1 MSQIDLK
8 KKILSGYL
16 FICGLVVLVGALSF
30 GQFGSLGGLVGHLT
44 TDVASEVYIVNEI
57 RSEILAMRTAVEKF
71 IYKNKRTDKE
81 SAEKHINNVI
91 NLLEQAK
98 KEINPD
104 ESKKQLVQI
113 ESNSN
118 DYIDNFNKVA
128 IRIDALAGQKNN
140 LFLVGNEISNKLYK
154 FVLQYKD
161 EPKTFHV
168 VMDALIQFSSA
179 ANEVKIF
186 LDQLQ
191 VADQKKAST
200 ILNAVLSRLGSL
212 NNKSMQEVIY
222 DVEDYHDNFE
232 GIAAITFKMNE
243 EIEKTLLPLAPR
255 IVSMSTNVANGG
267 WDIMKKSG
275 VEVNQRVGFIGK
287 IIIGITGFAI
297 IISLG
302 IGFLL
307 SNMII
312 RQVSNVVVGL
322 SEGVEKLTMASN
334 QVSTSSMQVA
344 EGA

>member
-1 MSQIDLK
+1 
-8 KKILSGYL
+8 
-16 FICGLVVLVGALSF
+16 
-30 GQFGSLGGLVGHLT
+30 
-44 TDVASEVYIVNEI
+44 
-57 RSEILAMRTAVEKF
+57 
-71 IYKNKRTDKE
+71 
-81 SAEKHINNVI
+81 
-91 NLLEQAK
+91 
-98 KEINPD
+98 
-104 ESKKQLVQI
+104 
-113 ESNSN
+113 
-118 DYIDNFNKVA
+118 
-128 IRIDALAGQKNN
+128 
-140 LFLVGNEISNKLYK
+140 
-154 FVLQYKD
+154 
-161 EPKTFHV
+161 
-168 VMDALIQFSSA
+168 MDALIQFSSA